1 MINYRSRQLPK
12 INESI
17 VYSFDLNTNCKYI
30 SFGLS
35 SLRDKK
41 TIDQNIFVF
50 KNIPY
55 WYNSTSEDLS
65 CFIENDKVTLSN
77 CGEKLLNK
85 SFLMLNPLINSTIS
99 NLSDKSEFNCQ
110 FYIESDDASQDDIT
124 IFYNNKTYKLV
135 ENKDDSN
142 LSLKPIVSQSKIYIN
157 DIQFSKDNDYCLLL
171 DNETLLTLDYEFDFK
186 SSDDNYS
193 ASTIMPMV
201 NDKIENFY
209 YTNKIPSKD
218 CRMRFIIDDKGR
230 YISLSCADSITSN
243 NYNKSDSFIFSNNFV
258 LEELEK
264 SKKDK
269 VSVRF
274 SIEDEEDEENNSTDV
289 EDYCTQLSS
298 NF

>member
-1 MINYRSRQLPK
+1 MINYRSKQLPK
-12 INESI
+12 IYESI
-17 VYSFDLNTNCKYI
+17 VYSFDLNTNCKQI

-35 SLRDKK
+35 SSKDKK

-85 SFLMLNPLINSTIS
+85 SFLMLDPTINSTIT
-99 NLSDKSEFNCQ
+99 NLSDKSEFKCQ
-110 FYIESDDASQDDIT
+110 FYIESDDASHNDIT

-135 ENKDDSN
+135 ENKDNSI
-142 LSLKPIVSQSKIYIN
+142 LSLIPIVSQSKIYIN
-157 DIQFSKDNDYCLLL
+157 DIQFSKDDDYWLFL
-171 DNETLLTLDYEFDFK
+171 DNETLLILDYEFDFK
-186 SSDDNYS
+186 SSDENYT
-193 ASTIMPMV
+193 ASTIIPMV

-209 YTNKIPSKD
+209 YTNKIPNKD

-243 NYNKSDSFIFSNNFV
+243 DYNESDSFIFSNNFV
-258 LEELEK
+258 LGELEK

-274 SIEDEEDEENNSTDV
+274 SIDNKN
-289 EDYCTQLSS
+289 YCTELSS

>member
-1 MINYRSRQLPK
+1 MINYRSKQLPK
-12 INESI
+12 VYESI
-17 VYSFDLNTNCKYI
+17 VYSFDLNTNCKQM

-35 SLRDKK
+35 SSKDKK

-65 CFIENDKVTLSN
+65 CFIENDKVSLSN

-85 SFLMLNPLINSTIS
+85 SFLMLDPLINSTIS
-99 NLSDKSEFNCQ
+99 NLSNSSKFNCQ

-135 ENKDDSN
+135 ETKDNQN

-157 DIQFSKDNDYCLLL
+157 DIQFSKEDDYWLFL
-171 DNETLLTLDYEFDFK
+171 DNETLLTLDYEFEFK
-186 SSDDNYS
+186 SSDENYT
-193 ASTIMPMV
+193 ASTIIPMV

-230 YISLSCADSITSN
+230 YISLSCAETKTTN

-274 SIEDEEDEENNSTDV
+274 SIDNKNC
-289 EDYCTQLSS
+289 CTQLSS

>member
-1 MINYRSRQLPK
+1 M
-12 INESI
+12 
-17 VYSFDLNTNCKYI
+17 

-35 SLRDKK
+35 SSKDKK

-65 CFIENDKVTLSN
+65 CFIENDKVSLSN

-85 SFLMLNPLINSTIS
+85 SFLMLDPSIDSTIT
-99 NLSDKSEFNCQ
+99 NLSNSSKFNCQ
-110 FYIESDDASQDDIT
+110 FYIESDDASQNDIT

-135 ENKDDSN
+135 KTIDNPETKDNSI
-142 LSLKPIVSQSKIYIN
+142 LSLIPIVSQSKIYIN
-157 DIQFSKDNDYCLLL
+157 DIQFSKEDDYWLFL
-171 DNETLLTLDYEFDFK
+171 DKDTLLTLDYEFDFK
-186 SSDDNYS
+186 SSDENYT
-193 ASTIMPMV
+193 ASTIIPMV

-209 YTNKIPSKD
+209 YTNKIPNKN
-218 CRMRFIIDDKGR
+218 CRVRFIIDDKGR

-258 LEELEK
+258 LGELEK

-274 SIEDEEDEENNSTDV
+274 SIDNK
-289 EDYCTQLSS
+289 DYCTQLSS

>member
-1 MINYRSRQLPK
+1 MINYRSKQLPK
-12 INESI
+12 IYESI

-35 SLRDKK
+35 SSRDKK

-55 WYNSTSEDLS
+55 WYNSISEDLS
-65 CFIENDKVTLSN
+65 CFIENDKVSLSN

-85 SFLMLNPLINSTIS
+85 SFFILDPSINSTIS
-99 NLSDKSEFNCQ
+99 NLSDKSEFQYQ
-110 FYIESDDASQDDIT
+110 FYIESDDASPTDIT

-135 ENKDDSN
+135 ENKDNSI

-157 DIQFSKDNDYCLLL
+157 DIQLSKEDDYWLLL
-171 DNETLLTLDYEFDFK
+171 DNETLLTLDYEFEFK
-186 SSDDNYS
+186 SSDENYS

-230 YISLSCADSITSN
+230 YISLSCADSISSN
-243 NYNKSDSFIFSNNFV
+243 DYNESDSFIFSNNFV
-258 LEELEK
+258 LGELEK

-274 SIEDEEDEENNSTDV
+274 SIEEIDEDGNSSENKN
-289 EDYCTQLSS
+289 YCTNLSS

>member
-1 MINYRSRQLPK
+1 
-12 INESI
+12 
-17 VYSFDLNTNCKYI
+17 
-30 SFGLS
+30 
-35 SLRDKK
+35 
-41 TIDQNIFVF
+41 
-50 KNIPY
+50 
-55 WYNSTSEDLS
+55 
-65 CFIENDKVTLSN
+65 
-77 CGEKLLNK
+77 
-85 SFLMLNPLINSTIS
+85 MLDPSINSTIS
-99 NLSDKSEFNCQ
+99 NLSEKSEFKCN
-110 FYIESDDASQDDIT
+110 FYIESDDASQNDIT

-135 ENKDDSN
+135 KTGNNQN
-142 LSLKPIVSQSKIYIN
+142 LSLTPIFYQSKIYIN
-157 DIQFSKDNDYCLLL
+157 NLQFSKENDYCLLL

-209 YTNKIPSKD
+209 YTNKIPNKD

-230 YISLSCADSITSN
+230 YISISCADSITSN

-264 SKKDK
+264 NNKDE

-274 SIEDEEDEENNSTDV
+274 SIEDKN
-289 EDYCTQLSS
+289 YCTQLSS

>member
-1 MINYRSRQLPK
+1 
-12 INESI
+12 
-17 VYSFDLNTNCKYI
+17 
-30 SFGLS
+30 
-35 SLRDKK
+35 
-41 TIDQNIFVF
+41 
-50 KNIPY
+50 
-55 WYNSTSEDLS
+55 
-65 CFIENDKVTLSN
+65 
-77 CGEKLLNK
+77 
-85 SFLMLNPLINSTIS
+85 MLDPSINSTIS
-99 NLSDKSEFNCQ
+99 NLSEKSEFKCN
-110 FYIESDDASQDDIT
+110 FYIESDDASQNDIT

-135 ENKDDSN
+135 KTGNNQN
-142 LSLKPIVSQSKIYIN
+142 LSLTPIFYQSKIYIN
-157 DIQFSKDNDYCLLL
+157 NLQFSKENDYCLLL

-230 YISLSCADSITSN
+230 YISLSCADSKTSN

-264 SKKDK
+264 NKKDK

-274 SIEDEEDEENNSTDV
+274 SIEDK
-289 EDYCTQLSS
+289 DYCTDLSS

>member
-1 MINYRSRQLPK
+1 M
-12 INESI
+12 
-17 VYSFDLNTNCKYI
+17 

-35 SLRDKK
+35 SSKDKK

-65 CFIENDKVTLSN
+65 CFIENDKVSLSN

-85 SFLMLNPLINSTIS
+85 SFLMLDPLINSTIS
-99 NLSDKSEFNCQ
+99 NLSNSSKFNCQ

-135 ENKDDSN
+135 ETKDNQN

-157 DIQFSKDNDYCLLL
+157 DIQFSKEDDYWLFL
-171 DNETLLTLDYEFDFK
+171 DNETLLTLDYEFEFK
-186 SSDDNYS
+186 SSDENYT
-193 ASTIMPMV
+193 ASTIIPMV

-230 YISLSCADSITSN
+230 YISLSCAETKTTN

-274 SIEDEEDEENNSTDV
+274 SIDNKNC
-289 EDYCTQLSS
+289 CTQLSS

>member
-12 INESI
+12 NNESI
-17 VYSFDLNTNCKYI
+17 VYSFDLNTNCKQL

-35 SLRDKK
+35 SSREKK

-85 SFLMLNPLINSTIS
+85 SFLMLDPSIDSTIT
-99 NLSDKSEFNCQ
+99 NLSNSSKFNCQ
-110 FYIESDDASQDDIT
+110 FYIESDDASQNDIT

-135 ENKDDSN
+135 ETKNNQN

-157 DIQFSKDNDYCLLL
+157 NLQFSKEDDYWLLL
-171 DNETLLTLDYEFDFK
+171 DNESLLTLDYEFEFN
-186 SSDDNYS
+186 SSDENYS
-193 ASTIMPMV
+193 ASTIIPMV
-201 NDKIENFY
+201 NDEIENFY

-230 YISLSCADSITSN
+230 YISLSCADSKTSN

-264 SKKDK
+264 NKKDK

-274 SIEDEEDEENNSTDV
+274 SIDNK
-289 EDYCTQLSS
+289 DYCTQLSS

>member
-17 VYSFDLNTNCKYI
+17 VYSFDLNTNCKQL

-55 WYNSTSEDLS
+55 CYNSTSEDLS

-77 CGEKLLNK
+77 YGEKLLNK
-85 SFLMLNPLINSTIS
+85 SFLMLDPSINSTIS
-99 NLSDKSEFNCQ
+99 NLSEKSEFKCN
-110 FYIESDDASQDDIT
+110 FYIESDDASQDSIT

-135 ENKDDSN
+135 KTGNNQN
-142 LSLKPIVSQSKIYIN
+142 LSLTPIFYQSKIYIN
-157 DIQFSKDNDYCLLL
+157 DLQFSKDNDYWLLL

-274 SIEDEEDEENNSTDV
+274 SIDNK
-289 EDYCTQLSS
+289 DYCTQLSS

>member
-17 VYSFDLNTNCKYI
+17 VYSFDLNTNCKQM

-35 SLRDKK
+35 SSKDKK

-65 CFIENDKVTLSN
+65 CFIENDKVSLSN

-85 SFLMLNPLINSTIS
+85 SFLMLDPSIDSTIT
-99 NLSDKSEFNCQ
+99 NLSNSSKFNCQ
-110 FYIESDDASQDDIT
+110 FYIESDDASQNDIT

-135 ENKDDSN
+135 KTIDNPETKDNSI
-142 LSLKPIVSQSKIYIN
+142 LSLIPIVSQSKIYIN
-157 DIQFSKDNDYCLLL
+157 DIQFSKEDDYWLFL

-186 SSDDNYS
+186 SSDENYT
-193 ASTIMPMV
+193 ASTIIPMV

-209 YTNKIPSKD
+209 YTNKIPNKD
-218 CRMRFIIDDKGR
+218 CRVRFIIDDKGR

-258 LEELEK
+258 LGELEK

-274 SIEDEEDEENNSTDV
+274 SIDNK
-289 EDYCTQLSS
+289 DYCTQLSS